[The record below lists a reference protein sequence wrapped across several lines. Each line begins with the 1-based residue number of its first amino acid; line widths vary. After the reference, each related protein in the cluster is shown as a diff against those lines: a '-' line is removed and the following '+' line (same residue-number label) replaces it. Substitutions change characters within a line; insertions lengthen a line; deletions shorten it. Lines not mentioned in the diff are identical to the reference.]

1 MPLERYNKMDPAPV
15 SVLAE
20 TLEKIR
26 QGCTSVVLN
35 GACSGTH
42 CVYAA
47 FAVHTPAHGQQT
59 TLRLRQHC
67 TYGCTVDALR
77 TLEYGDGRAHA
88 ACAHNACASRA
99 TGNNIGPEGAKE
111 LADALMTNTTVKRLW
126 LTGACSSPP
135 PSHPAVLHTGGGRA
149 AHRPSARRTRP
160 RRAHGPCAP
169 RAAGNN
175 IGPEGAKELAAA
187 LRTNKKITTLNLSG
201 ACSDTPHPAAP

>member
-1 MPLERYNKMDPAPV
+1 MDPAPV

-111 LADALMTNTTVKRLW
+111 LAAALITNTTITKLD
-126 LTGACSSPP
+126 LNGACSGAL
-135 PSHPAVLHTGGGRA
+135 PSHPAVLHIGEGGLRRTARARA
-149 AHRPSARRTRP
+149 AHALATPTARAPRVPQTIRSAPRGPRSWPPRSSPTRPSPSWTSTV
-160 RRAHGPCAP
+160 
-169 RAAGNN
+169 RAAA
-175 IGPEGAKELAAA
+175 PFPLT
-187 LRTNKKITTLNLSG
+187 LRSCT
-201 ACSDTPHPAAP
+201 